1 MHKSE
6 VAWTPRSTVVSPL
19 RQTTAGTPLYPQ
31 PVFQAPRMWCVA
43 AVTGVGIADHWD
55 GKIGDCERQML
66 GRAVGQR
73 HAAIAC
79 ACVYPPPP
87 WHGQKMR

>member
-1 MHKSE
+1 MPKSE

-19 RQTTAGTPLYPQ
+19 RQKTAGTPLYPQ
-31 PVFQAPRMWCVA
+31 PVFHAPRMWCVA

-66 GRAVGQR
+66 GKLWGRDM
-73 HAAIAC
+73 
-79 ACVYPPPP
+79 PPSLALAFTRPRRRMD
-87 WHGQKMR
+87 KR